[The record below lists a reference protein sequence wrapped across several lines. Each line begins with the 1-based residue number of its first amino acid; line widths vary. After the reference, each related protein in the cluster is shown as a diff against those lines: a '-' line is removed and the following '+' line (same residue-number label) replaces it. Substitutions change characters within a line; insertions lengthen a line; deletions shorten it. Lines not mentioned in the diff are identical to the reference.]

1 MPTSFDTITLVFG
14 VAVVLALAGAAIA
27 WWWARQAR
35 QEVRRL
41 SQEIRSRRS
50 DRAQQER
57 QQQGDGPSKGAP
69 EWLRNSLRPLEEV
82 TGKLEADIARL
93 EAELQGIGGAGVAPA
108 EEASPTSTSDA
119 GPRRGDRGRAVDLR
133 DGSIVGSR
141 ALAAPAF
148 LVPDQGD
155 EAALLYL
162 NEDVEVDHLA
172 LERWAEYFDFGAGAA
187 YRRYRT
193 VEPARVEWNDSA
205 ERGRLLSPG
214 KAEVL

>member
-14 VAVVLALAGAAIA
+14 VAIFLALAGAAIA

-35 QEVRRL
+35 QGVRRL
-41 SQEIRSRRS
+41 SHELRSQRS
-50 DRAQQER
+50 GRAQQEP
-57 QQQGDGPSKGAP
+57 QQRDHTLNDAP
-69 EWLRNSLRPLEEV
+69 DWLRHSLRSLEDA

-93 EAELQGIGGAGVAPA
+93 EAEIQRVGAAGVAPA
-108 EEASPTSTSDA
+108 EEATPTPTGDER
-119 GPRRGDRGRAVDLR
+119 PRRGDRGRAVDLR

-148 LVPDQGD
+148 LVPGEGD

-172 LERWAEYFDFGAGAA
+172 LERWSEYFDFGAGAA

-193 VEPARVEWNDSA
+193 VEPARVEWNGSA